1 MTPKLEHGPRPQAP
15 AAPGGPAMVELENVE
30 VEFDGFKALNIRH
43 FSVAPNELRVVI
55 GPNGAG
61 KTTLCD
67 VISGKTRPKKGR
79 VRFDGTDITRM
90 CDTQVARRGVGRKF
104 QTPTVFDSLTVYEN
118 MELAAPGRR
127 NVLGS
132 LFRGQ
137 PMNQQSQITDIL
149 RRVHLLEHQ
158 HRRTRFLSHGQRQW
172 LEISMLIVAEPKL
185 LLVDEPAA
193 GLTDDETRLTAD
205 LLLELRGKHTIIV
218 IEHDMEF
225 VRRLNSRITVLNEG
239 QMLAEGSIDEIQT
252 NKDVIE
258 AYLGR

>member
-1 MTPKLEHGPRPQAP
+1 MRPTIEQGLQSQAP
-15 AAPGGPAMVELENVE
+15 AAPGRPAMVDLENVE
-30 VEFDGFKALNIRH
+30 VEFDGFKALNIQH

-67 VISGKTRPKKGR
+67 VISGKTRPNKGR
-79 VRFDGTDITRM
+79 VWFDGTDITRM
-90 CDTQVARRGVGRKF
+90 RDTEVARRGVGRKF

-127 NVLGS
+127 NVFGS

-137 PMNQQSQITDIL
+137 SKDQRSQITDIL

-205 LLLELRGKHTIIV
+205 LLLELRGRHTIIV